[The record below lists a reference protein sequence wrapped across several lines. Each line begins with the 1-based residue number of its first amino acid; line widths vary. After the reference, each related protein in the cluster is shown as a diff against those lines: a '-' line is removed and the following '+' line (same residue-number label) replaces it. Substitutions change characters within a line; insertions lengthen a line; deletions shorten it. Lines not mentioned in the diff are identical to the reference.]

1 VWLLGVLAA
10 APATGVAAAQ
20 SPAVGE
26 TSLGAV
32 CLLARSDFWGAEA
45 GVARRVGQGRVAL
58 LGAGGWQDGG
68 TALRAE
74 ARAQFLVLPASG
86 GREGGGGAGGRTTA
100 AAYYAGLGLA
110 FAGAERRHGAA
121 YLTVAIGVELAAWRT
136 RGVYAEIGLGG
147 GVRIAA
153 GLRWRRVPAW
163 WP

>member
-1 VWLLGVLAA
+1 VLAA
-10 APATGVAAAQ
+10 PLPAGGAAAQ

-26 TSLGAV
+26 TSFGAV
-32 CLLARSDFWGAEA
+32 CLLARADFWGAEA
-45 GVARRVGQGRVAL
+45 GVARRVGQGRVAF

-74 ARAQFLVLPASG
+74 ARAQFLLLPA
-86 GREGGGGAGGRTTA
+86 AGGRRTPA
-100 AAYYAGLGLA
+100 GYYAGLGLA

-121 YLTVAIGVELAAWRT
+121 YLTAAIGVETAAWRT

-147 GVRIAA
+147 GVRFAA

>member
-1 VWLLGVLAA
+1 MLAA
-10 APATGVAAAQ
+10 ALPAGGAAAQ

-32 CLLARSDFWGAEA
+32 CLLARADFWGAEA
-45 GVARRVGQGRVAL
+45 DVARRVGQGRVGF

-74 ARAQFLVLPASG
+74 ARAQFLLLPA
-86 GREGGGGAGGRTTA
+86 AGGRRTPA
-100 AAYYAGLGLA
+100 GYYAGLGLA

-121 YLTVAIGVELAAWRT
+121 YLTAAIGVETAAWRT

-147 GVRIAA
+147 GVRFAA

>member
-45 GVARRVGQGRVAL
+45 GVARRVGQGRVAV

-74 ARAQFLVLPASG
+74 ARAQFLVLPAAG
-86 GREGGGGAGGRTTA
+86 GREGGGGGAG
-100 AAYYAGLGLA
+100 YYAGLGLA
-110 FAGAERRHGAA
+110 FAGAERRRGAA